1 MRKDA
6 VISQC
11 GQYRYLLMRVWDSG
25 LPVLIIIMLNPSTAD
40 ALLDDPTIR
49 RGIAFARREGFGG
62 IIVINLCAFR
72 ATQPDDMKKADDPI
86 GPINDDQIRLLFELA
101 ASSGVPVLAAW
112 GANGTFRNRDTEVRL
127 IALETGVDL
136 VCLGTTKDGHPRHP
150 LYVAGDQPL
159 VPFG

>member
-6 VISQC
+6 FISQC

-112 GANGTFRNRDTEVRL
+112 GTNGTFRNRDTEVRL

-136 VCLGTTKDGHPRHP
+136 VCLGTTKEGHPRHP
-150 LYVAGDQPL
+150 LYVAGDQPF

>member
-1 MRKDA
+1 
-6 VISQC
+6 
-11 GQYRYLLMRVWDSG
+11 MRVWDSG